1 MTAHH
6 LLPADMRRLPSPWND
21 LTWER
26 KPALDELPHTEA
38 TERAAL
44 DALAAALSGSSAPPV
59 PRVWSDESWEL
70 FDRIRH
76 EAGYRLD
83 QVMPTADRFTREG
96 IADVLREWAGA
107 ARLPVPSW
115 WLEDQLDL
123 IVGVLTD
130 QVLQGWAHDVLRWLQ
145 QKPYDEAG
153 VAAAAE
159 RCVENG
165 LASQDAVNL
174 LHALGTPHG
183 EQALLRVVQDAG
195 ASENSR
201 AQARDALLWLRRPGY
216 DARAR
221 QPAQGE
227 HPLLPPAVRELPYSW
242 GAGFQWPVELPE
254 SDENIARARAILLA
268 CAPSE
273 PVNEP
278 VPAPSWHGYEDEEP
292 PAWLEVRQ
300 VMRELM
306 PYARLVTEERMT
318 EATRECALLGI
329 PGVPPDPNSEE
340 AAHFVR
346 RWTTWISGWIAGEV
360 FTWLGM
366 YVDDDTLVTSWA
378 MELAERYARFGFVP
392 EQAVAMLRGHDT
404 VPRSREA
411 LARLAAEPTPS
422 PPSPEPPPPPPT
434 PS

>member
-1 MTAHH
+1 VTAHH

-26 KPALDELPHTEA
+26 KAALEELAHTEG

-44 DALAAALSGSSAPPV
+44 DALAAALSGPPESPV

-76 EAGYRLD
+76 EAGYRLA

-96 IADVLREWAGA
+96 VAEVLREWAGT
-107 ARLPVPSW
+107 ARPAVPSW
-115 WLEDQLDL
+115 WLDDQLDL

-130 QVLQGWAHDVLRWLQ
+130 QTLAGWAHDVLRWLQ

-165 LASQDAVNL
+165 LASRDAVNL

-183 EQALLRVVQDAG
+183 EQALLRVVQDDR
-195 ASENSR
+195 ASEDSR
-201 AQARDALLWLRRPGY
+201 SQARDALVWLRRPGY
-216 DARAR
+216 EARAQR
-221 QPAQGE
+221 PVRGE
-227 HPLLPPAVRELPYSW
+227 HPLLPPVVRELPYSW

-254 SDENIARARAILLA
+254 SEENISRARAILQA

-273 PVNEP
+273 PVPEP
-278 VPAPSWHGYEDEEP
+278 VPAPSWRGDEDEEP

-318 EATRECALLGI
+318 EATRECALLNI
-329 PGVPPDPNSEE
+329 PGVPEDPDSEE
-340 AAHFVR
+340 AARFVR
-346 RWTTWISGWIAGEV
+346 RWVTWISGWIAGEV

-366 YVDDDTLVTSWA
+366 YVDDDTLVTPWA

-392 EQAVAMLRGHDT
+392 DRAVSMLNWHDT

-411 LARLAAEPTPS
+411 LIRLAAEGKL
-422 PPSPEPPPPPPT
+422 PPEDR
-434 PS
+434 

>member
-1 MTAHH
+1 MTVHH

-21 LTWER
+21 LTSER
-26 KPALDELPHTEA
+26 ASALEELPHTET

-44 DALAAALSGSSAPPV
+44 DALAAALSGPPESPV

-76 EAGYRLD
+76 EAGYRLAH
-83 QVMPTADRFTREG
+83 VMPTADRFTREG
-96 IADVLREWAGA
+96 VAEVLREWADT
-107 ARLPVPSW
+107 ARPPVPAW
-115 WLEDQLDL
+115 WLDDQLDL

-130 QVLQGWAHDVLRWLQ
+130 QALAGWAHDVLRWLQ
-145 QKPYDEAG
+145 QEPYDEAG

-165 LASQDAVNL
+165 LASRDAVNL

-183 EQALLRVVQDAG
+183 EQALLRLVRNDRA
-195 ASENSR
+195 EDSR
-201 AQARDALLWLRRPGY
+201 SQARDALVWLRRPGY
-216 DARAR
+216 EARAQR
-221 QPAQGE
+221 PARGE

-254 SDENIARARAILLA
+254 SEENISRARAILEA

-273 PVNEP
+273 PVSEP
-278 VPAPSWHGYEDEEP
+278 VPAPSWHGDEDEEP

-300 VMRELM
+300 IMRELM
-306 PYARLVTEERMT
+306 PYARLVTEERMAD
-318 EATRECALLGI
+318 ATRECALLNI
-329 PGVPPDPNSEE
+329 PGVPRDPDSEE
-340 AAHFVR
+340 AARFTR
-346 RWTTWISGWIAGEV
+346 RWVTWISGWIAGEV

-366 YVDDDTLVTSWA
+366 YVDDDTLVTPWA

-392 EQAVAMLRGHDT
+392 DRAVAMLNWHDT
-404 VPRSREA
+404 VSRSREA
-411 LARLAAEPTPS
+411 LTRLAVEGRLPS
-422 PPSPEPPPPPPT
+422 
-434 PS
+434 

>member
-21 LTWER
+21 LTSDR
-26 KPALDELPHTEA
+26 KAALEELPHTEA

-44 DALAAALSGSSAPPV
+44 DALAAALSGPPGSPV

-76 EAGYRLD
+76 EAGYRLAH
-83 QVMPTADRFTREG
+83 VMPTADRFTREG
-96 IADVLREWAGA
+96 VAEVLREWADT
-107 ARLPVPSW
+107 ARPPVPAW
-115 WLEDQLDL
+115 WLDDQLDL
-123 IVGVLTD
+123 IAGVLTA
-130 QVLQGWAHDVLRWLQ
+130 QALAGWAHDVLRRLQ

-159 RCVENG
+159 RCVESG
-165 LASQDAVNL
+165 LASRDAVNL

-183 EQALLRVVQDAG
+183 EQALLRLVRDDR
-195 ASENSR
+195 ASEDSR
-201 AQARDALLWLRRPGY
+201 SQARDALVWLRRPGY
-216 DARAR
+216 EARA
-221 QPAQGE
+221 QEPAQGE

-242 GAGFQWPVELPE
+242 DTGFQWPAQLPE
-254 SDENIARARAILLA
+254 TTDNIARARAILQA
-268 CAPSE
+268 CAPAA
-273 PVNEP
+273 PVSDP
-278 VPAPSWHGYEDEEP
+278 VPAPTWHSYEDEDEES

-306 PYARLVTEERMT
+306 PCARLVTEERMA
-318 EATRECALLGI
+318 EAIRECALLAI
-329 PGVPPDPNSEE
+329 PGVPGDPDGEE
-340 AAHFVR
+340 AARFAR
-346 RWTTWISGWIAGEV
+346 RWVTWISGWIAGEV

-366 YVDDDTLVTSWA
+366 YVDDDTLVTPWA

-392 EQAVAMLRGHDT
+392 DQAVAMLNWHGT

-411 LARLAAEPTPS
+411 LARLAAEGRLPS
-422 PPSPEPPPPPPT
+422 DDR
-434 PS
+434 